1 MRFQAFSRFV
11 WTSVSGVFHDH
22 EAKKAFSFA
31 ATSRMAVLV
40 YPGEILVVGQ
50 NLAAIVEQYSLVI
63 KRGGLLLPTLQVKQ
77 IFCLSTGNMKVC
89 HMYECIADLR
99 NEVASQGTLDYS
111 TTVAVRKVL
120 VGKSVGSL

>member
-40 YPGEILVVGQ
+40 CPGEISVVGQ
-50 NLAAIVEQYSLVI
+50 NLTSI
-63 KRGGLLLPTLQVKQ
+63 LQN
-77 IFCLSTGNMKVC
+77 IF
-89 HMYECIADLR
+89 
-99 NEVASQGTLDYS
+99 
-111 TTVAVRKVL
+111 
-120 VGKSVGSL
+120 VGKETFWGVHSANLAG